1 MLTLSSNACTSRN
14 QVTPMD
20 NEIIYLDNAS
30 TSKVNPEVLES
41 YNQIT
46 LKYFANAS
54 SIHKLGQES
63 NRLLEKSREQILK
76 LFNLSH
82 HEVIFTSGATEANNL
97 AIKGYAFAN
106 RGRGNHIITS
116 ATEHPSV
123 LNTVKQLEN
132 YGFEITILPVNKNGV
147 VEVNSL
153 KEAIKDNTILV
164 SIMSVNNET
173 GAINPIKEIGEILKS
188 YPKIAFHV
196 DMTQAIGKVIIPLEN
211 IDMFSFAGHKIHG
224 LLGSGA
230 LIKEKKIILEAQNAG
245 GGQENN
251 LRSGTNTVALSASL
265 AKALRLALY
274 KQKENYQKVSNLRDY
289 LINYLKDNQDLY
301 SLNSFSLDNPY
312 IVNFSLLKH
321 KASVVVEALSNK
333 GIMVSSL
340 SACHSKNED
349 YSYVVYAMNQDMKLA
364 HNTIRVSFSN
374 ENNVDDVNALIRT
387 LKIITKEIKQ

>member
-1 MLTLSSNACTSRN
+1 MSRN

-173 GAINPIKEIGEILKS
+173 GAINPIKEIAELLKS

-196 DMTQAIGKVIIPLEN
+196 DMTQAIGKVDIPLEN

-230 LIKEKKIILEAQNAG
+230 LIKEKKIILEPQNSG

-265 AKALRLALY
+265 AKALRLALN

-289 LINYLKDNQDLY
+289 LINYLKDNPDLY

-312 IVNFSLLKH
+312 IVNFSTLNH

-349 YSYVVYAMNQDMKLA
+349 YSYVVYAMNHDMKLA

-374 ENNVDDVNALIRT
+374 ENNVDDVNALIRA

>member
-1 MLTLSSNACTSRN
+1 
-14 QVTPMD
+14 MD

-106 RGRGNHIITS
+106 KGRGNHIITS

-173 GAINPIKEIGEILKS
+173 GAINPIKEIAELLKS

-196 DMTQAIGKVIIPLEN
+196 DMTQAIGKVDIPLEN

-230 LIKEKKIILEAQNAG
+230 LIKEKKIILEPQNNG

-265 AKALRLALY
+265 AKALRLAIN
-274 KQKENYQKVSNLRDY
+274 KQKENYQKVSSLRDY
-289 LINYLKDNQDLY
+289 LINYLKDNPDLY

-312 IVNFSLLKH
+312 IVNFSTLNH
-321 KASVVVEALSNK
+321 KASVIVEALSNK

-374 ENNVDDVNALIRT
+374 ENNVDDVNALIRA

>member
-1 MLTLSSNACTSRN
+1 MSRN

-106 RGRGNHIITS
+106 KGRGNHIITS

-123 LNTVKQLEN
+123 LNTIKQLEN

-173 GAINPIKEIGEILKS
+173 GAINPIKEIAELLKS

-196 DMTQAIGKVIIPLEN
+196 DMTQAIGKVDIPLEN

-230 LIKEKKIILEAQNAG
+230 LIKEKKIILEPQNNG

-265 AKALRLALY
+265 AKALRLAIN
-274 KQKENYQKVSNLRDY
+274 KQKENYQKVSSLRDY
-289 LINYLKDNQDLY
+289 LINYLKDNPDLY

-312 IVNFSLLKH
+312 IVNFSTLNH
-321 KASVVVEALSNK
+321 KASVIVEALSNK

-349 YSYVVYAMNQDMKLA
+349 YSYVVYAMNHDMKLA

-374 ENNVDDVNALIRT
+374 ENNVDDVNALIRA

>member
-1 MLTLSSNACTSRN
+1 
-14 QVTPMD
+14 MD

-173 GAINPIKEIGEILKS
+173 GAINPIKEIADLLKS

-196 DMTQAIGKVIIPLEN
+196 DMTQAIGKVDIPLEN

-230 LIKEKKIILEAQNAG
+230 LIKEKKIILEPQNSG

-265 AKALRLALY
+265 AKALRLAIN

-289 LINYLKDNQDLY
+289 LINYLKDNPDLY

-312 IVNFSLLKH
+312 IVNFSTLNH

-374 ENNVDDVNALIRT
+374 ENNVDDVNALIRA